1 MTPTSPVPQEV
12 STELERVARRWRELP
27 LDRALARVPVVRAL
41 VDDIAASDPLA
52 ADRAGVAVPDLGPAV
67 LLDQLTVL
75 VFDACAAGRA
85 EGLDRR
91 LADLRRA
98 LG

>member
-1 MTPTSPVPQEV
+1 MPPRSPVPQEV

-27 LDRALARVPVVRAL
+27 LDRALACVPVVRAL
-41 VDDIAASDPLA
+41 VDDLA
-52 ADRAGVAVPDLGPAV
+52 AADHAAGNHPDATVPDLGPAV

-85 EGLDRR
+85 DGLEGR

-98 LG
+98 LV

>member
-1 MTPTSPVPQEV
+1 MPPTSPVPQEV

-27 LDRALARVPVVRAL
+27 LDRALTRVPAVRAL
-41 VDDIAASDPLA
+41 VDDLAA
-52 ADRAGVAVPDLGPAV
+52 ADRPGATVPDLGPAV

-85 EGLDRR
+85 EGLGSR
-91 LADLRRA
+91 LDDLRRV

>member
-1 MTPTSPVPQEV
+1 MPPTSPVPQEV
-12 STELERVARRWRELP
+12 STELERVVRRWRELP
-27 LDRALARVPVVRAL
+27 LDRALGRVPVVRAL
-41 VDDIAASDPLA
+41 VDDLAA
-52 ADRAGVAVPDLGPAV
+52 ADRPGAAVPDLGPAV

-75 VFDACAAGRA
+75 VFDACAAGRT
-85 EGLDRR
+85 EGLGHR

>member
-1 MTPTSPVPQEV
+1 VPPTSPVPQEV

-27 LDRALARVPVVRAL
+27 LDGALTRVPAVRAL
-41 VDDIAASDPLA
+41 VDDLAA
-52 ADRAGVAVPDLGPAV
+52 ADRPGAGVPDLGPAV
-67 LLDQLTVL
+67 LVDQLTVL

-85 EGLDRR
+85 EGLGSR

-98 LG
+98 LA